1 MSQAQTQFQ
10 VTSSNVFMEQSIL
23 TLRKVYVPGGR
34 QDDWGNLRARVID
47 LMVNL
52 EVYGYTLSRD
62 LAYALSHMGEQEL
75 EVFGKKLVTSLSSG
89 VLGVRAYNPMYP
101 NFPAQVLEASE
112 SELYFNAFMQGVG
125 LWCGLRVLPK
135 YKTLAREQSE
145 SILALTPKVL
155 DIAVF
160 DDYKTWVSRMIQAN
174 VAYSKSQKETLELF
188 SGFVSSEITEI
199 EFCMLLSELRIPNKE
214 NLSFWG
220 KYLLDIDGYESDSA
234 FNVVL
239 AQKFAVTTDVLR
251 LVAAIGGT
259 DTSLA
264 GKFVVPKLSRV
275 KRKLILSLLDK
286 VVEKSGDR
294 AQVLENLLTYRSEWL
309 RVAYACHSGEY
320 AKNFPCAYEV
330 LHTLRNEDDIETF
343 NSKVEA
349 LIENLDAAGLA
360 SHLSRRPGVFARTLS
375 RCLMVDAGEF
385 VSYRKIAKA
394 KSYIAF
400 LEKKRSHAIA
410 YNKRKL
416 AKFQK
421 DMGISRNEKKVNDI
435 YRENDWE
442 EALAEFKNRPMA
454 QELSR
459 IGLASLELLE
469 KEAQGYA
476 KSKIDAKYEELGKK
490 LNQKNAGAAKK
501 PEFMPKPESVEVPLV
516 PTFEELMTKKSVKER
531 KFFSEEGRA
540 MLLRAFTA
548 VVDKVSTPVLLQVH
562 SHFKNIG
569 VKMEKNSREIMPKGG
584 LSGIF
589 LQTGKSARFD
599 EKACEKVVQVIEAAL
614 IARFSKL
621 PALGAVYVDPYLQK
635 QNVPFAQRSASKTLR
650 TVARGSRFPVDT
662 STNIL
667 RMFLWWKDAN
677 NTETDS
683 YGYGTDIDL
692 GVRLL
697 DKDYKALADCSYW
710 NLKDMGMTHSG
721 DIRSAPEG
729 ACEFIDVDLTKINK
743 DAAYICININSY
755 SGEPYCDL
763 PECFGG
769 WMARSGD
776 AQEGKIFDARTVKD
790 KVDLASAS
798 TSIIPMIFDVK
809 NKEMIWVD
817 TNFGNKALFSNAV
830 NKSDSISMISK
841 SWNEIIKPN
850 LYDLFVLHAKAR
862 GTLVDK
868 PEDAEAIYSLHEGV
882 TPFDFEVIASE
893 YMVDKIKE

>member
-1 MSQAQTQFQ
+1 MSQFQ
-10 VTSSNVFMEQSIL
+10 IQITSSAGFMEQSIL
-23 TLRKVYVPGGR
+23 TLRKVYVVGGR

-89 VLGVRAYNPMYP
+89 VLGVRAYAPMYP
-101 NFPAQVLEASE
+101 NFPAQVLETSE
-112 SELYFNAFMQGVG
+112 MELYFNAFMQGVG
-125 LWCGLRVLPK
+125 LWCGIRVLPK
-135 YKTLAREQSE
+135 YQKLTREESE

-174 VAYSKSQKETLELF
+174 VAYSKSQKETLEFF
-188 SGFVSSEITEI
+188 SSFVISEITDI
-199 EFCMLLSELRIPNKE
+199 EFCMLLSDLRISNKE

-220 KYLLDIDGYESDSA
+220 KYLLDMDGYEFDSA

-239 AQKFAVTTDVLR
+239 AKKFSVTTDVLR

-275 KRKLILSLLDK
+275 KRKLILSLLNQ
-286 VVEKSGDR
+286 VVENSGDR
-294 AQVLENLLTYRSEWL
+294 GQVLENLLTYRSEWL
-309 RVAYACHSGEY
+309 RIAYACHSGEY
-320 AKNFPCAYEV
+320 VNKFPYAHEV
-330 LHTLRNEDDIETF
+330 LHVLRNEDDIETF

-349 LIENLDAAGLA
+349 LIESLDAAGLA
-360 SHLSRRPGVFARTLS
+360 SHLSRRPGMFARTLS
-375 RCLMVDAGEF
+375 RCLMVEAGEF
-385 VSYRKIAKA
+385 VSYRKMAKA
-394 KSYIAF
+394 SSYIKF
-400 LEKKRSHAIA
+400 LEKKRKHAIT
-410 YNKRKL
+410 YNQRKL
-416 AKFQK
+416 AKYQK
-421 DMGISRNEKKVNDI
+421 DMGLSGNDKKVNNV
-435 YRENDWE
+435 YRESDWE
-442 EALAEFKNRPMA
+442 EALDEFKNRPMA
-454 QELSR
+454 QEFSR
-459 IGLASLELLE
+459 LGLASRELLE
-469 KEAQGYA
+469 KEAQSYA
-476 KSKIDAKYEELGKK
+476 KSKIDKINKK
-490 LNQKNAGAAKK
+490 NVSAAKK
-501 PEFMPKPESVEVPLV
+501 PVSVQKPESVEVPVV
-516 PTFEELMTKKSVKER
+516 PTFEELMAKKSVKER
-531 KFFSEEGRA
+531 KFFNEEGRA
-540 MLLRAFTA
+540 MLVRSFIA
-548 VVDKVSTPVLLQVH
+548 VVDKVSTPVLLQAH
-562 SHFKNIG
+562 SHFKNIS
-569 VKMEKNSREIMPKGG
+569 VKMEKGSREIMPKGG
-584 LSGIF
+584 LSRIF

-599 EKACEKVVQVIEAAL
+599 EKACEKVVQAIESAL
-614 IARFSKL
+614 IERFSKL
-621 PALGAVYVDPYLQK
+621 PALGTVYVDPYLQK

-677 NTETDS
+677 KKSEYS
-683 YGYGTDIDL
+683 YGTDIDL
-692 GVRLL
+692 AVRLL

-710 NLKDMGMTHSG
+710 NLRDMGMTHSG

-729 ACEFIDVDLTKINK
+729 ACEFIDVDLTKIRE
-743 DAAYICININSY
+743 DAAYICVNINSF

-776 AQEGKIFDARTVKD
+776 AQEGDIFDARTVKD
-790 KVDLASAS
+790 KVDLASDS
-798 TSIIPMIFDVK
+798 TNIIPMIFDVK

-817 TNFGNKALFSNAV
+817 TNYGNKSLFSNAV
-830 NKSDSISMISK
+830 NKSDSISMITK

-893 YMVDKIKE
+893 YMTDKVKE